1 MNKDI
6 VELALIIKGKVP
18 GGVKDKSKD
27 KNKESKRFEGFVI
40 GVVESAP
47 PDLKVRISPEIL
59 LYKENIIV
67 AAHVLNDYERDF
79 EVFQGDEI
87 RLSNSL
93 PVSFT
98 AKGKLKWTNT
108 LEVGDNVILVPS
120 GDIQNYI
127 LIDKAVTL

>member
-6 VELALIIKGKVP
+6 VELALIIKGKIP
-18 GGVKDKSKD
+18 GVTANDGNGENSKT
-27 KNKESKRFEGFVI
+27 FEGFVI

-47 PDLKVRISPEIL
+47 PGLKVRISPEIL
-59 LYKENIIV
+59 LQKENIIV
-67 AAHVLNDYERDF
+67 AAHVLKDYEREF
-79 EVFQGDEI
+79 EIFQGDEI
-87 RLSNSL
+87 QLSGSP

-127 LIDKAVTL
+127 LIDKVVSL